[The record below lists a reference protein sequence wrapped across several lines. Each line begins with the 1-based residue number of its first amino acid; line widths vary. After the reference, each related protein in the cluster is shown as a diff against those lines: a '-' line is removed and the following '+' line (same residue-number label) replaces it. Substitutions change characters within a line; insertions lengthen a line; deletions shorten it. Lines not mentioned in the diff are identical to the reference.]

1 MSSTKTHAAA
11 LKPRSVLVLGAGQIG
26 QAIALKLLDGGG
38 YDLLVADRNL
48 SSLQRLQALT
58 GLPIAQVQDAAA
70 MESVIAGQYAVINAL
85 PFHQAV
91 AVATLCAR
99 HGVHYFDLT
108 EDVASTHAIHAL
120 ARDARSVLMPQ
131 CGLAPGFIGIVGNEL
146 AGRLDV
152 AQALRLRVGALPR
165 YPQGSLRYSLT
176 WSTEGLINEYCRPC
190 EVIAQG
196 QLTTVPALDGLEPVF
211 IDGVEYEAFH
221 TSGGLG
227 MLPQTWEGR
236 IEQLDYK
243 TIRYPGHRA
252 AMRLLLTELRLG
264 ERRDLLKE
272 LLEGAIASTQQDVI
286 VILAS
291 ATGQRAGRLV
301 QESYAARITGT
312 RLRGQTLSAIQHT
325 TAASI
330 CTALDLVCSGR
341 LAQQGFVQ
349 QESIA
354 LEDFLDNRFGRIY
367 DVEGAQASG

>member
-48 SSLQRLQALT
+48 SSLQRLQAST

-70 MESVIAGQYAVINAL
+70 MESVITGQYAVINAL

-196 QLTTVPALDGLEPVF
+196 RLTTVPALDGLEPVF

-227 MLPQTWEGR
+227 MLPQTWQGR

-301 QESYAARITGT
+301 QESYAARITGA

-330 CTALDLVCSGR
+330 CTALDLVSSGR

-354 LEDFLDNRFGRIY
+354 LEDFLGNRFGRIY

>member
-48 SSLQRLQALT
+48 SSLQRLQAST

-227 MLPQTWEGR
+227 MLPQTWQGR

-301 QESYAARITGT
+301 QESYAARITGA

-330 CTALDLVCSGR
+330 CTALDLVSSGR

-354 LEDFLDNRFGRIY
+354 LEDFLGNRFGRIY

>member
-1 MSSTKTHAAA
+1 MPGSQSHAGPASQC
-11 LKPRSVLVLGAGQIG
+11 SVLILGAGQIG
-26 QAIALKLLDGGG
+26 QAIALKLLDAGG
-38 YDLLVADRNL
+38 YDLLVADHNL
-48 SSLQRLQALT
+48 SSLQRLQAVT
-58 GLPIAQVQDAAA
+58 GLPIAHVQDAAA
-70 MESVIAGQYAVINAL
+70 MESVISGRYAVINAL

-146 AGRLDV
+146 AGRLEV

-165 YPQGSLRYSLT
+165 FPQGSLRYSLT

-227 MLPQTWEGR
+227 MLPQTWQGR

-264 ERRDLLKE
+264 ERRDLLRE

-301 QESYAARITGT
+301 QESYCARITGT

-330 CTALDLVCSGR
+330 CTALDLVRSGR
-341 LAQQGFVQ
+341 LAQRGFVQ
-349 QESIA
+349 QESVVLA
-354 LEDFLDNRFGRIY
+354 DFLGNRFGRVY